1 MARPKLRELPDLSSY
16 ATIGA
21 AISVKVT
28 PKAAKDGIFVENNV
42 IRISVAAPPENGKAN
57 RAVRRILAAAMQ
69 VAPSR
74 LILKRGQTS
83 RDNVFVY
90 AS

>member
-1 MARPKLRELPDLSSY
+1 MARPKLRELPDLSGY
-16 ATIGA
+16 AIIGA

-42 IRISVAAPPENGKAN
+42 IRISVTATPENGKAN
-57 RAVRRILAAAMQ
+57 RAVCRILAAAMQ

-83 RDNVFVY
+83 RDKVFVY